1 MNNDGGEA
9 VGASRTSALIQLAV
23 TYSDALDRCT
33 RTGGENIDEVM
44 ELFAEDAVW
53 TAPTTGRS
61 ATYTGTAAIREM
73 YLGRA
78 ARLQQQ
84 VELIGVEAWGDL
96 VVCRLQRRATDFSQA
111 APVRNVRVL
120 LVKDGKIKQ
129 VTVIADPDEQVRA
142 RS

>member
-1 MNNDGGEA
+1 MATDGAEA
-9 VGASRTSALIQLAV
+9 LGGSHTSALIQLAV
-23 TYSDALDRCT
+23 AYSDALDRCT
-33 RTGGENIDEVM
+33 QSGGANIDELM
-44 ELFAEDAVW
+44 AMFAEDAVW
-53 TAPTTGRS
+53 TAPTSGRS
-61 ATYTGTAAIREM
+61 ATSTGKAAIRDM
-73 YLGRA
+73 YLSRT

-96 VVCRLQRRATDFSQA
+96 VVCRLQRRATDFAQA

-129 VTVIADPDEQVRA
+129 VTVLVDPDEQARA